1 MRVLSGVDGRGGRA
15 PRYRLEYAWRTDRGV
30 VRVHNEDA
38 VLVDE
43 GHGLLLVADGVGGA
57 NAGEVASQLAA
68 DVIARRVREQP
79 PSRTNRDAATAF
91 LAAAVQEA
99 NRQIWEASGS
109 DAACRGM
116 GTTVVVGYVG
126 EGWLAHAHV
135 GDSRLYRLRDG
146 EVLQI
151 TRDHSFIQD
160 VVDRGFFPS
169 LAEARRYGVG
179 QNLLTRALGSTGEIQ
194 VAVGAEG
201 FAVGDIYLFC
211 TDGLTN
217 MIPDDWLRQ
226 LLGVADADLGG
237 LADALVDLACER
249 GGTDNITLAILRVGA
264 RR

>member
-1 MRVLSGVDGRGGRA
+1 MNGTDERDRPA
-15 PRYRLEYAWRTDRGV
+15 PAYRLEFAWRTDRGV
-30 VRVHNEDA
+30 VRVQNEDA

-43 GHGLLLVADGVGGA
+43 ELGLLVVADGIGGA
-57 NAGEVASQLAA
+57 NAGEVASRLAA
-68 DVIARRVREQP
+68 DVIGGRVREAP
-79 PSRTNRDAATAF
+79 PSRTEYRAAQSF
-91 LAAAVQEA
+91 IKAAVQEA
-99 NRQIWEASGS
+99 NRQICKAGEV
-109 DAACRGM
+109 DAARRGM

-126 EGWLAHAHV
+126 QDWLVHAHV

-146 EVLQI
+146 MVVQI

-160 VVDRGFFPS
+160 VVDRGFFSS
-169 LAEARRYGVG
+169 LAEARSYGIG
-179 QNLLTRALGSTGEIQ
+179 QNLLTRALGSTGEIE
-194 VAVGAEG
+194 VAVGVEG
-201 FAVGDIYLFC
+201 LAVGDIYLFC